1 MSCAGLRQL
10 NEPHSSRATSTTAP
24 PHLENRIDREDDGR
38 IEVVMK
44 EKDIDLSNEVDRFI
58 RVVIDKVE
66 QGSASASEVTTLP
79 EMVKIRI
86 EFL

>member
-1 MSCAGLRQL
+1 
-10 NEPHSSRATSTTAP
+10 
-24 PHLENRIDREDDGR
+24 
-38 IEVVMK
+38 MK

-58 RVVIDKVE
+58 RIVVDRVE
-66 QGSASASEVTTLP
+66 QGTASASEVTALP

>member
-1 MSCAGLRQL
+1 
-10 NEPHSSRATSTTAP
+10 
-24 PHLENRIDREDDGR
+24 
-38 IEVVMK
+38 MK

-66 QGSASASEVTTLP
+66 QGSASASEVTALP

>member
-1 MSCAGLRQL
+1 MNYANLQQL
-10 NEPHSSRATSTTAP
+10 KRLHSSRATSTTAP

-66 QGSASASEVTTLP
+66 QGSASASEVTALP

>member
-1 MSCAGLRQL
+1 MYAYMVM
-10 NEPHSSRATSTTAP
+10 
-24 PHLENRIDREDDGR
+24 HLENRIDREDDGR

-58 RVVIDKVE
+58 RVVIDRVE
-66 QGSASASEVTTLP
+66 QGNASASEVTTLP

>member
-1 MSCAGLRQL
+1 
-10 NEPHSSRATSTTAP
+10 
-24 PHLENRIDREDDGR
+24 
-38 IEVVMK
+38 MK

-58 RVVIDKVE
+58 RIVVDRVE
-66 QGSASASEVTTLP
+66 QGSASASEVAALP

>member
-1 MSCAGLRQL
+1 
-10 NEPHSSRATSTTAP
+10 
-24 PHLENRIDREDDGR
+24 
-38 IEVVMK
+38 MK

-66 QGSASASEVTTLP
+66 QGSAAASEVTALP
-79 EMVKIRI
+79 EMVKIKL

>member
-1 MSCAGLRQL
+1 
-10 NEPHSSRATSTTAP
+10 
-24 PHLENRIDREDDGR
+24 
-38 IEVVMK
+38 MK
-44 EKDIDLSNEVDRFI
+44 DKNYDLSNEVDRFI

>member
-1 MSCAGLRQL
+1 
-10 NEPHSSRATSTTAP
+10 
-24 PHLENRIDREDDGR
+24 
-38 IEVVMK
+38 MK

-58 RVVIDKVE
+58 RVVINRVE
-66 QGSASASEVTTLP
+66 QGTASASEVTTLP

>member
-1 MSCAGLRQL
+1 
-10 NEPHSSRATSTTAP
+10 
-24 PHLENRIDREDDGR
+24 
-38 IEVVMK
+38 MK

-58 RVVIDKVE
+58 RVVIDRVE
-66 QGSASASEVTTLP
+66 QGNASASEVTTLP

>member
-1 MSCAGLRQL
+1 MNCAGLRQL
-10 NEPHSSRATSTTAP
+10 KSYTANAQLAP
-24 PHLENRIDREDDGR
+24 PHLENRIDREDGGR

-44 EKDIDLSNEVDRFI
+44 EKDYDLSNEVDRFI
-58 RVVIDKVE
+58 RVVIDRVE
-66 QGSASASEVTTLP
+66 QGKASASEVAALP

>member
-1 MSCAGLRQL
+1 MLAFQNFALARL
-10 NEPHSSRATSTTAP
+10 SSHATSTTAP

-66 QGSASASEVTTLP
+66 QGSASASEVAALP
-79 EMVKIRI
+79 EMVKIKV

>member
-1 MSCAGLRQL
+1 
-10 NEPHSSRATSTTAP
+10 
-24 PHLENRIDREDDGR
+24 
-38 IEVVMK
+38 MK

-58 RVVIDKVE
+58 RIVIDKVE
-66 QGSASASEVTTLP
+66 QGKATASEVTTLP

>member
-1 MSCAGLRQL
+1 
-10 NEPHSSRATSTTAP
+10 
-24 PHLENRIDREDDGR
+24 
-38 IEVVMK
+38 MK

-66 QGSASASEVTTLP
+66 QGTATAPEITALP

>member
-1 MSCAGLRQL
+1 
-10 NEPHSSRATSTTAP
+10 
-24 PHLENRIDREDDGR
+24 
-38 IEVVMK
+38 MK

-58 RVVIDKVE
+58 RVVIDRVE
-66 QGSASASEVTTLP
+66 QGTATAPEVAALP